1 MKFHS
6 ILYNIKKSEI
16 MATNINR
23 DYLITLNVKTGAITA
38 PSMYF
43 CLIQINQQ
51 IIYMFNQSVNV
62 VFQKMQKVHFKD
74 VQD

>member
-23 DYLITLNVKTGAITA
+23 DYLITLNVKSGAITA

-43 CLIQINQQ
+43 LIQINQQ
-51 IIYMFNQSVNV
+51 IIYMFN
-62 VFQKMQKVHFKD
+62 
-74 VQD
+74 